1 MIGLNLDLEKEYGGF
16 VMNDNQMNY
25 TIDKQMQF
33 PLIDI
38 ELEPSEK
45 VYIQRGSMVYHSPS
59 IKLNTKVNA
68 SGSGIG
74 KLVRAMGRSIS
85 SGESFWIT
93 EAQAHKEL
101 GHLAIAPGLPGE
113 VLPLNLGEKQYRIN
127 DGKFLAMD
135 GSASYSM
142 KKQTLGRA
150 LLSGTGGFFV
160 MTTSG
165 DGVVLCNAY
174 GSIKKI
180 DLNDDEITIDNNH
193 VVAWST
199 DLKYDIHFES
209 GFVQSIGTGEGVVN
223 TFKGT
228 GEVYIQSLNLETFA
242 KKIDDILP
250 GEK

>member
-1 MIGLNLDLEKEYGGF
+1 MS
-16 VMNDNQMNY
+16 DNRMNY
-25 TIDKQMQF
+25 IIEKQMQF

-38 ELEPSEK
+38 ELEPDEK
-45 VYIQRGSMVYHSPS
+45 VYIQRGSMVYHSSS

-199 DLKYDIHFES
+199 DLSYDIHFEN
-209 GFVQSIGTGEGVVN
+209 GFIQSMGTGEGIVN

-242 KKIDDILP
+242 KKIDNILP
-250 GEK
+250 DEK